1 MTVLIEKKIRISK
14 KYTKEQYYN
23 LKLTVNSSSDRW
35 NTAVNMLQDRIDGR
49 YFDPINKLMNGDSV
63 ENGFLIM
70 SALCLLIDTLMQ
82 FEHGFANSKDE
93 TGKNYISFMCNS
105 LKLTQTKAKRFY
117 NEIRC
122 GLLHSAETKAGAYLI
137 PYHFSSYPSNYF
149 DFVDENDSKA
159 IRIDKVKR
167 RHVLVV
173 SIPGMYDVLKEYF
186 NEYCNTLL
194 NPTDNKGRELRKSFI
209 LKMDFIT
216 LKDEDINDNFKQWA
230 TIFGNAGNRFNL
242 DGYSF
247 WYEKLYADST
257 LLVKSYGR
265 SDIEIPFSDIKKFLA
280 GQRDVRNLKYI
291 RCIAERCDKKV
302 QQSVQIKQT
311 NLGR

>member
-1 MTVLIEKKIRISK
+1 MFIEKKIRISK
-14 KYTKEQYYN
+14 NYVKEQYYS
-23 LKLTVNSSSDRW
+23 LKLSVTSSSDKW
-35 NTAVNMLQDRIDGR
+35 NRAVDMLQNRIDGR
-49 YFDPINKLMNGDSV
+49 YFDPINKLMNSDSI
-63 ENGFLIM
+63 ENGFIVM
-70 SALCLLIDTLMQ
+70 SALCLLIDTFMQ

-149 DFVDENDSKA
+149 DFVDENDSNA
-159 IRIDKVKR
+159 IRIDRVKR

-173 SIPGMYDVLKEYF
+173 SIPGMYDVLKGYF
-186 NEYCNTLL
+186 EDYCNTLL
-194 NPTDNKGRELRKSFI
+194 NPIDSKGRELRKNFI

-230 TIFGNAGNRFNL
+230 VIFGNAGNRLSL
-242 DGYSF
+242 DGYSI
-247 WYEKLYADST
+247 WYEKSYVDLA

-265 SDIEIPFSDIKKFLA
+265 RDIEIPFLDIKKFLA

-291 RCIAERCDKKV
+291 RCIIDNCSQRTL
-302 QQSVQIKQT
+302 QSAQIRQT
-311 NLGR
+311 NLDRR